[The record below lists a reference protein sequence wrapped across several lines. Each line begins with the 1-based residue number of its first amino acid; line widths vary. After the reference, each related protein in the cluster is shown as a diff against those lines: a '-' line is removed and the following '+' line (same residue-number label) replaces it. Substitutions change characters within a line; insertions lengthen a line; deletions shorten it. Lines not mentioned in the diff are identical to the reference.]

1 MNLLQTKNYIIG
13 FIAVLI
19 SIFSFNIKVEA
30 REIELNYSDL
40 SLSAGLKEE
49 MNEII
54 NYLKTIETD
63 NYVVLTYSYYYNNFQ
78 LDVVKKQDDLS
89 LVHANLYIDDPGNP
103 FMLQWRFNKHAY
115 YMRLNFKNYNLNY
128 LKDMIANDS
137 YTLSNYNTGYYFNT
151 RTNRNINQLDV
162 LIYSNI
168 EFSVNIENY
177 NEDNFLLNGNEIS
190 NGDVLEQYSNWSF
203 VKLSSGFAQDLKNR
217 DIYVITFLLSSY
229 NANYKYQYSYD
240 NQKFYDMTGLDSN
253 NLAYWLNVG
262 LNIPVYF
269 RVLDDNDDV
278 VWSTKYNDNLGFTEL
293 DNSATIYEEAITDE
307 NGKKVKIYFD
317 LSDYLVYMDM
327 YNYTIYLNDV
337 EQNLVPRLEV
347 DLNEN
352 TFDDTIY
359 RFELKVDN
367 ATVEAF
373 EYKPKTSDKT
383 FEDYYE
389 DVLEDNLEDDLGNSD
404 YSDVGGM
411 VDSLNSFINAIKTY
425 ISTFFDLIMG
435 FFNKLNLW
443 IRSFLIGI
451 FIVMV
456 ICKIVKAVRK

>member
-1 MNLLQTKNYIIG
+1 MNLLQTKNYMIG

-40 SLSAGLKEE
+40 NLNAGLKEE

-54 NYLKTIETD
+54 NYLKTIEND
-63 NYVVLTYSYYYNNFQ
+63 NYVVLTYSYYYNNFR

-89 LVHANLYIDDPGNP
+89 LVHANLYIDKPGNP
-103 FMLQWRFNKHAY
+103 FMLQWRFNKQAY
-115 YMRLNFKNYNLNY
+115 YITFNFSDYNLNY
-128 LKDMIANDS
+128 LKDMISNDS
-137 YTLSNYNTGYYFNT
+137 YTLSNLNAGYYYNT

-168 EFSVNIENY
+168 EFSVNIKNY
-177 NEDNFLLNGNEIS
+177 NEDNFLLNGNKIS

-451 FIVMV
+451 FIVMI

>member
-1 MNLLQTKNYIIG
+1 MNLLQTKNYMIG

-40 SLSAGLKEE
+40 NLSAGLKEE

-54 NYLKTIETD
+54 DYLKTIEND
-63 NYVVLTYSYYYNNFQ
+63 NYVVLTYSYYYNNFR

-89 LVHANLYIDDPGNP
+89 LVHANLYIDHPGNP
-103 FMLQWRFNKHAY
+103 FMLQWRFNKQAY
-115 YMRLNFKNYNLNY
+115 YIQFNFSEYNLNY

-137 YTLSNYNTGYYFNT
+137 YTLSNYNSGYYFNT

-240 NQKFYDMTGLDSN
+240 NQKFYDMTGLDNN

-278 VWSTKYNDNLGFTEL
+278 IWSTKYNDNLGFTEL

-425 ISTFFDLIMG
+425 ISTFFGLIMG

>member
-1 MNLLQTKNYIIG
+1 MNLLQTKNYMIG

-40 SLSAGLKEE
+40 NLSAGLKEE

-54 NYLKTIETD
+54 DYLKTIEND
-63 NYVVLTYSYYYNNFQ
+63 NYVVLTYSYYYNNFR

-115 YMRLNFKNYNLNY
+115 YIHFNFSDYNLNY
-128 LKDMIANDS
+128 LKGMIENNS
-137 YTLSNYNTGYYFNT
+137 YTLSNYNSGYYFNT

-168 EFSVNIENY
+168 EFTVDIENDY
-177 NEDNFLLNGNEIS
+177 EDNFYLNGNKLNTDDIF
-190 NGDVLEQYSNWSF
+190 EQYSNWSF

-278 VWSTKYNDNLGFTEL
+278 IWSTKYNENLGFTEL
-293 DNSATIYEEAITDE
+293 DNSATIYEEAITDS